1 MPASR
6 VLLIVNSRSR
16 SGREIGA
23 EARAAL
29 LALGCVVV
37 PDHYDKHVRPAEL
50 VRRHR
55 DEVDVVAAVGGDG
68 TMNATAPA
76 LLESGLPLLIIPAGT
91 GNDLARTLG
100 IPRDP
105 RAAVR
110 LLDDGAP
117 RRIDIG
123 LVNDVPFF
131 NVASVGFGVHLT
143 HALTRDSKRRW
154 GVLGY
159 LIAGLRALGRLRPFT
174 AWITHGDQV
183 HVSRTIHIA
192 IGNGRHFGGGMTVAE
207 DARIDDG
214 KLDVFSLEVSSI
226 WGLLKILPAL
236 RSGRHNSWV
245 EIRSLSGDAIEIR
258 TRRRRSINA
267 DGEITT
273 RTPAVFRVM
282 PGAITVYA
290 PTW

>member
-1 MPASR
+1 MPGSR
-6 VLLIVNSRSR
+6 VLLIVNTRSR
-16 SGREIGA
+16 SGRAIGV
-23 EARAAL
+23 EARSAL
-29 LALGCVVV
+29 LALGCRVV
-37 PDHYDKHVRPAEL
+37 PAEHEKRMRPAEL
-50 VRRHR
+50 VRLHAGA
-55 DEVDVVAAVGGDG
+55 VDVVAAVGGDG

-76 LLESGLPLLIIPAGT
+76 LLETGLPLLVIPAGT

-100 IPRDP
+100 IPLDP
-105 RAAVR
+105 REAVR
-110 LLDDGAP
+110 LLRDGAP

-159 LIAGLRALGRLRPFT
+159 LIAGLRALERLRPFT
-174 AWITHGDQV
+174 AWITHGDDIQ
-183 HVSRTIHIA
+183 VSRTVHIA
-192 IGNGRHFGGGMTVAE
+192 VGNGRHFGGGMTVAE

-226 WGLLKILPAL
+226 WGLLKLLPAL

-245 EIRSLSGDAIEIR
+245 EIRSLTGDAIEIR

-290 PTW
+290 PPR